1 MDWRFVLPDGF
12 LGVGCGLLTLA
23 PALIK
28 DAKKERTEFDFDKQV
43 QCIVGML
50 VVFAILLES
59 HKFIENIY
67 LKNVRVIL
75 IMVFVMQLV
84 YRGGW
89 CYDYLKEKRALTI
102 KDASMFSSAF
112 RAEVTEIGSDRLFV
126 KNIFIKVEDEW
137 FPYSYPTSQAEESV
151 EVLVLRKVLKNKEIH
166 VKDVISFS
174 AVPQL
179 KEYEFEKMEI
189 QPLLK
194 AYGDINVQMA
204 HEMSGLELEA
214 SISDEVSQERL
225 DQFSKLWYQAEALVC
240 RSCKY
245 AKICGWRRF
254 PCIVVA
260 AREGKWNRS
269 LLRKT
274 YPKDTEAIEQISKK
288 DWNASAA
295 FGGLIRWYSK
305 EAAEILGFEDAG
317 AFINCTI
324 QAGELPA
331 GCKLCSVENEV
342 IDSEESLSRIL
353 KTYHTAGEA
362 VSVEIQFA
370 HQTPVK
376 KMIRLLDPNEVTRC
390 LFDQMPF
397 EISKTL

>member
-1 MDWRFVLPDGF
+1 MDWSFVLPDGF
-12 LGVGCGLLTLA
+12 LGLGCGLLTLA

-28 DAKKERTEFDFDKQV
+28 DVKKERTEFDFDKQV

-67 LKNVRVIL
+67 FKNVRVIL

-89 CYDYLKEKRALTI
+89 CYDYLKKKRALTI
-102 KDASMFSSAF
+102 KDVSMVSSAF
-112 RAEVTEIGSDRLFV
+112 
-126 KNIFIKVEDEW
+126 
-137 FPYSYPTSQAEESV
+137 QAEEAV
-151 EVLVLRKVLKNKEIH
+151 EVLIPRKILRNKEVH

-179 KEYEFEKMEI
+179 KEYEFEKPEV

-194 AYGDINVQMA
+194 AYGDLNVHLA
-204 HEMSGLELEA
+204 YEMSRLELES
-214 SISDEVSQERL
+214 SISDEISKERL
-225 DQFSKLWYQAEALVC
+225 ERFSKLWYQAESLVC
-240 RSCKY
+240 RTCRY
-245 AKICGWRRF
+245 ATICGWRKF

-260 AREGKWNRS
+260 TREGKWNRN
-269 LLRKT
+269 LLRET
-274 YPKDTEAIEQISKK
+274 YPKDTEAIEKISKN

-295 FGGLIRWYSK
+295 FGGLIMWYSK

-317 AFINCTI
+317 AFIHCTI

-331 GCKLCSVENEV
+331 GCKLCSVEKEV

-353 KTYHTAGEA
+353 ETYHTAGEA

-370 HQTPVK
+370 RRAPVK

-390 LFDQMPF
+390 LFDQRPF
-397 EISKTL
+397 EIPKTI